1 MSPKKLIIA
10 LWAAV
15 VAVALAIVF
24 APSSDGYREY
34 AATQVAPAVNVVAPA
49 PVDAPVAHAEA
60 AKDSVASAKPIAA
73 PGISLNGV
81 SALLSAAGPAP
92 VATSEVRQTPAP
104 QAPVATAAPASAPMA
119 TTEDTKTKKVVGLPA
134 SWRTAAT
141 VSPVEVDAFIRQKAM
156 TPEAA
161 SAFRSACDHDHSLK
175 FDSKGQAVYACAM
188 MIQVGPDTTP
198 ITSVPTYPLS
208 ETFRLHSRPTATRKI
223 YLDFDGHTTSGTQ
236 WNDDWRDGADFTTPP
251 FSRDAN
257 PDFSDAERAIVQEAF
272 RRVAEHFA
280 PWNVDVTTEDPGIEG
295 LRKTGVGDLGYGIR
309 VVIGPD
315 VNATGAGGIA
325 YYFTFDDSIDT
336 PCFTFTNSTS
346 TAAYVAGVTSHEVGH
361 TVSLVHQGQNPGTGG
376 VRQDYFGGHG
386 AGALSWSPIMG
397 NGLRPVNQWARGEY
411 QNPTS
416 TQDALVAISNPAW
429 GIPLAPDDHGNTRDT
444 ATFAPG
450 LSTTAG
456 GIISSPADV
465 DVFRVNSGRGNL
477 VIVPK
482 VSLFAPNLRLQ
493 IRVLNSEG
501 TVLGTYLGTGASGNM
516 APRPITVVIPTEG
529 MHFIELDGVGN
540 GTGGT
545 PDGTGLTEGYSDY
558 GSIGFYSFTASWPDP
573 VNKPPVADA
582 TLSATTT
589 YDYQAQQSAMVNF
602 NGTRSTDPDG
612 VILRYLWDFKD
623 VYPVGATGATAT
635 HRYKAPGT
643 YYPTLTVFD
652 DRGASA
658 STTVTV
664 TVNGAP
670 RLPSCSLAL
679 ITGSFSRLNSIHDV
693 ANATILVQD
702 QFGNPVR
709 RALVFVSTTGL
720 VGMNRTAFRT
730 NEFGQVSVTTPGF
743 RRGARGSVTFAVSKV
758 ESPGRPYDNTSL
770 APVTAVAPTVTLT
783 R

>member
-1 MSPKKLIIA
+1 
-10 LWAAV
+10 
-15 VAVALAIVF
+15 
-24 APSSDGYREY
+24 
-34 AATQVAPAVNVVAPA
+34 
-49 PVDAPVAHAEA
+49 
-60 AKDSVASAKPIAA
+60 
-73 PGISLNGV
+73 
-81 SALLSAAGPAP
+81 
-92 VATSEVRQTPAP
+92 
-104 QAPVATAAPASAPMA
+104 
-119 TTEDTKTKKVVGLPA
+119 
-134 SWRTAAT
+134 
-141 VSPVEVDAFIRQKAM
+141 
-156 TPEAA
+156 
-161 SAFRSACDHDHSLK
+161 LK
-175 FDSKGQAVYACAM
+175 FDSKGQALYACSM
-188 MIQVGPDTTP
+188 HFQVGPDTTP

-223 YLDFDGHTTSGTQ
+223 YLDFDGHTTSGTS
-236 WNDDWRDGADFTTPP
+236 WNLAWRDGADFTTPP

-257 PDFSDAERAIVQEAF
+257 PAFSNAEQAIVQEAF

-280 PWNVDVTTEDPGIEG
+280 PWNVDVTTEEPGVEA
-295 LRKTGVGDLGYGIR
+295 LRRTGPGDLNYGIR

-315 VNATGAGGIA
+315 VNDTGAGGIA
-325 YYFTFDDSIDT
+325 ILNSFDAPVDV
-336 PCFTFTNSTS
+336 PCFTFTGTGSD
-346 TAAYVAGVTSHEVGH
+346 AAYIAGVTSHEVGH
-361 TVSLVHQGQNPGTGG
+361 TVSLRHQGNLNGANPIA
-376 VRQDYFGGHG
+376 REYFGGHG
-386 AGALSWSPIMG
+386 TGALSWSPIMG

-411 QNPTS
+411 QGANEF
-416 TQDALVAISNPAW
+416 QDNLVAIANPVS

-456 GIISSPADV
+456 GIISSPTDV
-465 DVFRVNSGRGNL
+465 DVFRINSGRGNL

-501 TVLGTYLGTGASGNM
+501 TVLGTYLGTGAVNNM
-516 APRPITVVIPTEG
+516 APRPITVVIPAEG

-540 GTGGT
+540 GTGGI

-612 VILRYLWDFKD
+612 IILRYLWDFKD

-664 TVNGAP
+664 TVNGPP

-679 ITGSFSRLNSIHDV
+679 MTGSFSRLNSIHDV

-709 RALVFVSTTGL
+709 RALVFVSSSGL

-743 RRGARGSVTFAVSKV
+743 RRGARGSVTFAVSTV
-758 ESPGRPYDNTSL
+758 ESPGRPYDNTTR